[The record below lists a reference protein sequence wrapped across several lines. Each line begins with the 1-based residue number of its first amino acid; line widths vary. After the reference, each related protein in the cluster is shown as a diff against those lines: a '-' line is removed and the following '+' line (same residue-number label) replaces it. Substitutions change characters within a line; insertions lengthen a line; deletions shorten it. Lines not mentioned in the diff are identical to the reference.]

1 MSDAKTNRND
11 AAQAKKVE
19 RLGERSGTL
28 PARSATRQPRPTD
41 TADRHLLSWTEEDRE
56 QARMFTHSDQWRV
69 LRIMGEFVEGFEALA
84 DIGPAVSIFG
94 SARITTDDP
103 MYEAARQVGEGLA
116 RAGFVVITGGGPGV
130 MEAANK
136 GAFEAGAES
145 VGANVELPFEQGHN
159 DYVTLPLKFRYF
171 FVRKTMFVKYAVGF
185 IIFPGGYGTLDELF
199 EALTLIQTG
208 KLGAFPIVL
217 FGASYWRGLLDWLTE
232 RVAAEHK
239 ITDEDLVRLQV
250 TDDPDEAVRVMLE
263 AALADQRAAE
273 TGTE

>member
-1 MSDAKTNRND
+1 
-11 AAQAKKVE
+11 
-19 RLGERSGTL
+19 
-28 PARSATRQPRPTD
+28 
-41 TADRHLLSWTEEDRE
+41 
-56 QARMFTHSDQWRV
+56 
-69 LRIMGEFVEGFEALA
+69 
-84 DIGPAVSIFG
+84 
-94 SARITTDDP
+94 
-103 MYEAARQVGEGLA
+103 
-116 RAGFVVITGGGPGV
+116 
-130 MEAANK
+130 MEAANR
-136 GAFEAGAES
+136 GASESGGYS
-145 VGANVELPFEQGHN
+145 VGLGIELPFEQRLNHWVDLGIN
-159 DYVTLPLKFRYF
+159 FRYF